1 MGLLLLRVAVN
12 GVALWVAALIVPGIS
27 FGAQSSL
34 TSEIISIAA
43 VGLIFGLLN
52 AVVRPILFLLS
63 LPLLILTL
71 GLFTFVLN
79 AVMLSLTSWV
89 AEMVGLSFTVE
100 HFFWDAVLG
109 ALVISI
115 VSLMLSLLYQEDRA
129 PRAY

>member
-79 AVMLSLTSWV
+79 AIMLSLTSWV
-89 AEMVGLSFTVE
+89 AETVGLSFTVE

-115 VSLMLSLLYQEDRA
+115 VSLMLSLLYQEDRT